1 VAIAAAAKVCRK
13 VTLTASSASGTT
25 ASSGTTGSRSTSTS
39 TSTST
44 LYDCQGR
51 AAQLLSTQQS
61 PT

>member
-1 VAIAAAAKVCRK
+1 VAIAAAAKVCQK
-13 VTLTASSASGTT
+13 VTLTASSTSGTVGG
-25 ASSGTTGSRSTSTS
+25 SGANGS

-61 PT
+61 TP